1 MSYQTPPPLRQR
13 RPSVLRHFSGTIILV
28 LVAIFMVAIALLFTV
43 RVDKVGGTEIGVKV
57 NNLTGGITVIP
68 ESGTYIYNG
77 FLNSFFLLDTTVQRL
92 EMTADATRGARD
104 TRDDLRIK
112 TIDGSDVFLDLTI
125 NYQIRRDKIEE
136 VVETSGLGDAYKV
149 KWVRDYARSV
159 SRTVFGEMTTEQFYD
174 ASVRNEKALKTEQEM
189 NELLKPFGLEVT
201 RVIAEKF
208 RFHSEYEEKIRS
220 KKLAD
225 QEVEEQMSKA
235 NAAKQNQIFRTVE
248 ATKKKDVLIATFEGQ
263 MRQLIVQ
270 AEAEANKAIKGA
282 EAYAIETER
291 GADAK
296 FYTQE
301 QNAKAIL
308 AQGKA
313 QAQATEVMANAL
325 EGEGGRNL
333 VKMAYAERLQG
344 MSLTGQPFT
353 ISGETE
359 RFATVDEAAAA
370 TKAKKDKNQ

>member
-1 MSYQTPPPLRQR
+1 MSYQSIPPRLPR
-13 RPSVLRHFSGTIILV
+13 RNGVLRHFSGTIILV
-28 LVAIFMVAIALLFTV
+28 LVAIFMLAIAALFTV
-43 RVDKVGGTEIGVKV
+43 RVQKVGGTEIGVKV
-57 NNLTGGITVIP
+57 NNLSGGITVIP

-77 FLNSFFLLDTTVQRL
+77 FINSFFLLDTTVQRL
-92 EMTADATRGARD
+92 EMTADTTRSNRD

-136 VVETSGLGDAYKV
+136 VVNTSGLGDAYKV

-174 ASVRNEKALKTEQEM
+174 ASVRNEKALKTEVEM
-189 NELLKPFGLEVT
+189 NGLLKPFGIEVT

-208 RFHSEYEEKIRS
+208 RFHPEYEDKIRA

-248 ATKKKDVLIATFEGQ
+248 ATKKKDVIIATFEGQ

-282 EAYAIETER
+282 EAYAIQTER
-291 GADAK
+291 GADAS

-313 QAQATEVMANAL
+313 QAQATEVMAQAL

-333 VKMAYAERLQG
+333 VKMAYADRLKG
-344 MSLTGQPFT
+344 MNLTGQPFT

-359 RFATVDEAAAA
+359 RFTTVDEAAAA
-370 TKAKKDKNQ
+370 NKVKKDQSK